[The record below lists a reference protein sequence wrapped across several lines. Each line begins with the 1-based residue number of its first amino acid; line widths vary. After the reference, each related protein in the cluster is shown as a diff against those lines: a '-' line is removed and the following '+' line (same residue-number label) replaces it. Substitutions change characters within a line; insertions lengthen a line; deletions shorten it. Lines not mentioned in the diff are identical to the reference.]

1 MQQIAELGF
10 GQAVFTNRSITL
22 DVPESFVATVDDLAG
37 RHGITP
43 EKFMDAILNEGSFE
57 AHLELRAQMNEAAGA
72 KKQNCRRGNRDKL
85 NDKRGRRALLEGLS
99 GMDHG
104 LAKHAPGNH
113 LALARVN
120 RPIRRK

>member
-1 MQQIAELGF
+1 MQHIAELGF

-22 DVPESFVATVDDLAG
+22 DVPEYFVATVDDLAG

-72 KKQNCRRGNRDKL
+72 KKQNCRRGTEISSMTTRTTCPSRRVVGDGPWSL
-85 NDKRGRRALLEGLS
+85 NTRPGTTLPSRG
-99 GMDHG
+99 
-104 LAKHAPGNH
+104 
-113 LALARVN
+113 
-120 RPIRRK
+120 